1 MGAAA
6 YGAFVIHPPMIVG
19 PALAL
24 HHVAIPAELKF
35 VLVLAGGVAGSFGIT
50 ALVMRSPAVARV
62 VGSGSDRPRPSLA
75 DTACRAA
82 GHPMGLHPP
91 RSAPEAL
98 PHVMRRGSQAA
109 APATHEPGSG

>member
-1 MGAAA
+1 M
-6 YGAFVIHPPMIVG
+6 
-19 PALAL
+19 
-24 HHVAIPAELKF
+24 
-35 VLVLAGGVAGSFGIT
+35 LVLAGGVAGSFGIT

-82 GHPMGLHPP
+82 GHPLRAPSSPIGS
-91 RSAPEAL
+91 RSAPR
-98 PHVMRRGSQAA
+98 VMRRGSQAA